1 MTTERADF
9 RFTVK
14 EGDDGKPRIGFEPSG
29 RQLTNTKGS
38 FGFDLKATTLES
50 AHEVAKYPNLHIR
63 ALTVTVDQANARR
76 RKIPSDES
84 QSDCQQTLRRCRAPI
99 TDCWRLKAP

>member
-14 EGDDGKPRIGFEPSG
+14 EGDDGKPWIAFEPSG
-29 RQLTNTKGS
+29 RRLTSIKGS

-50 AHEVAKYPNLHIR
+50 AHEVAKYLNLHIR
-63 ALTVTVDQANARR
+63 ALSVTVDQGKRTPPENPLGS
-76 RKIPSDES
+76 KN
-84 QSDCQQTLRRCRAPI
+84 
-99 TDCWRLKAP
+99 